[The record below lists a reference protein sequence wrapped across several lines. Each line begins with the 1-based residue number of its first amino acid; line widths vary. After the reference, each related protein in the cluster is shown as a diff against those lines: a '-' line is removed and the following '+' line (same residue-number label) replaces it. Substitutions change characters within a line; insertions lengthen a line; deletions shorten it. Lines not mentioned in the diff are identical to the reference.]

1 MHITT
6 SSGHD
11 YFYLK
16 QTNEI
21 VDSKS
26 DDDLFAWEFE
36 PLSYF
41 TALPN
46 VDTFI
51 ISITEQC
58 NLRCSYC
65 CYSGSYK
72 NNASSTDII
81 EATSPILVNKA
92 GNNLTMINGSK
103 TQVNYNILNES
114 TWTTKTTNL
123 VQASSFDSIE
133 IVTDFPT
140 TMKQNVLYMRI
151 EGV

>member
-11 YFYLK
+11 YFYRK

-21 VDSKS
+21 VDSGP

-41 TALPN
+41 TALPY

-58 NLRCSYC
+58 NLRC
-65 CYSGSYK
+65 
-72 NNASSTDII
+72 
-81 EATSPILVNKA
+81 
-92 GNNLTMINGSK
+92 
-103 TQVNYNILNES
+103 
-114 TWTTKTTNL
+114 
-123 VQASSFDSIE
+123 
-133 IVTDFPT
+133 
-140 TMKQNVLYMRI
+140 
-151 EGV
+151 